1 MRNPRRSHDAH
12 QKKRKKKKPP
22 PLSTPESNGNTIE
35 LNDLHEEAYE
45 PPKQRLNR
53 VPSGSARQTTPTR
66 HRSEEILTRASKV
79 QLKLARRRATR
90 EMVASSS
97 DLLRSE
103 QSPRPQSPGTP
114 LDGPRPEGASTKI
127 APPTREES
135 DAIFNIL
142 DVDKGERRD
151 SGCGGRCGAGSGW
164 VPLLNVNLPTPP
176 ISPAA
181 PHRRLA
187 ASPPRRLQMASWTC
201 WRSRSAWPQLR
212 STRWACTRALRL
224 STYLRSETLMTTSKS
239 LGLNLSFLS

>member
-1 MRNPRRSHDAH
+1 MPLFDHGSFGTVDPLAPDVREGQREAAQEARRERSQKKKGGGGVPEALHRSAAAGHQSMGPKSKRVPPPSFRNLTRNPRRSHDAH

-22 PLSTPESNGNTIE
+22 PLSTPESSGNTIE
-35 LNDLHEEAYE
+35 LNDLNEEAYE

-53 VPSGSARQTTPTR
+53 VPSGSARQSTPTR

-79 QLKLARRRATR
+79 HEKLARRRATR

-151 SGCGGRCGAGSGW
+151 SGCGGWRAVRGW
-164 VPLLNVNLPTPP
+164 WCH
-176 ISPAA
+176 S
-181 PHRRLA
+181 
-187 ASPPRRLQMASWTC
+187 
-201 WRSRSAWPQLR
+201 
-212 STRWACTRALRL
+212 ST
-224 STYLRSETLMTTSKS
+224 
-239 LGLNLSFLS
+239 